1 METLQRLPLGILVAA
16 LGGLAVGIER
26 QWSGHATGPEARFG
40 GIRTFTLLGGIAGI
54 AGWLWTLQLQALA
67 VVLLGAAGALV
78 VAAYVAASHKDIEA
92 TTEVSA
98 LIVLGAGVLAGAGRL
113 TLASGIIAVTFLILL
128 EKSRLHAAVARLE
141 DEELRAAA
149 RFAVMAVV
157 VLPLLP
163 TGPYGPWGGIRPRE
177 LWTLVLFFSGLSFVG
192 YIARRAVGAT
202 YGYPVAG
209 LLGGIVSSTSV
220 TLTFARASRGSED
233 LRIPLAYGV
242 VAACTVMYVRVAVS
256 SLVLNPGLAR
266 ALSLYLVPP
275 FIAGALILVTGL
287 RHIENEPPAIEAPR
301 NPLQVGDAL
310 QMAAMFQ
317 IVLFAVNLIR
327 QHWGNVGVIASGAV
341 LGLTDM
347 DALTISMA
355 RAATSEVPVDVA
367 AQAVATG
374 ILANTALKLALALA
388 LGSGRFRRMVA
399 MGLAAMAVAVG
410 VALVWR

>member
-1 METLQRLPLGILVAA
+1 METLDRLPLGILVAA

-26 QWSGHATGPEARFG
+26 QWSGHATGPQARFG
-40 GIRTFTLLGGIAGI
+40 GIRTFTLFGGIAGI
-54 AGWLWTLQLQALA
+54 AGWLWMNQLHALA
-67 VVLLGAAGALV
+67 VVLLGASCALV

-98 LIVLGAGVLAGAGRL
+98 LIVLGAGVLAGTGRL

-149 RFAVMAVV
+149 RFAVMAVA

-163 TGPYGPWGGIRPRE
+163 QGPYGPWGGVRPRE
-177 LWTLVLFFSGLSFVG
+177 LWMLVLFFSGLSFAG

-220 TLTFARASRGSED
+220 TLTFARASRGAED
-233 LRIPLAYGV
+233 VRIPLAYGV
-242 VAACTVMYVRVAVS
+242 IAACTVMYLRVEVS
-256 SLVLNPGLAR
+256 SLVLNPALAR
-266 ALSLYLVPP
+266 ALVLYLVPP
-275 FIAGALILVTGL
+275 FVVGALILVTGL
-287 RHIENEPPAIEAPR
+287 RHTQDEHPAIEAPR
-301 NPLQVGDAL
+301 NPLQVGAAL

-327 QHWGNVGVIASGAV
+327 QSWGDTGVIASGAV

-355 RAATSEVPVDVA
+355 RAAAAEVPVDVA
-367 AQAVATG
+367 AKAVATG
-374 ILANTALKLALALA
+374 ILANTVLKLALALA
-388 LGSGRFRRMVA
+388 LGRAQFRRLVG
-399 MGLAAMAVAVG
+399 MGLAGMGVAV
-410 VALVWR
+410 VATLLWR